1 MRDPGTQRRNPL
13 FAPEEPPE
21 IPEDPAPSIGED
33 SVYGIG
39 AGALPPVDGLNLDVI
54 VGAVMAAGPETAE
67 HLLAAAQELLL
78 AAKAVVDAGERLVDS
93 SRDGQPGESAEP
105 ATAPT
110 SGADESAPWRRLD
123 FA

>member
-1 MRDPGTQRRNPL
+1 MRDPGTQRRNPF

-21 IPEDPAPSIGED
+21 IPQDPAPTVDDD

-39 AGALPPVDGLNLDVI
+39 AGPLPSADDLNLDVI
-54 VGAVMAAGPETAE
+54 LGAVLEAGPEAAE

-78 AAKAVVDAGERLVDS
+78 AAKAVVDAGERVLDTS
-93 SRDGQPGESAEP
+93 LDAP
-105 ATAPT
+105 ATPAAFPDVA
-110 SGADESAPWRRLD
+110 GNADESAPRRRLD